1 MIGAGLMIIAV
12 TVAGEDMTV
21 VITEVAAEGFV
32 VTIVATGMTAEG
44 VVIGVFGAVIEPVII
59 RLLPLKF

>member
-12 TVAGEDMTV
+12 MVAGEDMTV
-21 VITEVAAEGFV
+21 VTTEVAEVFA
-32 VTIVATGMTAEG
+32 VTIVATGMTADG
-44 VVIGVFGAVIEPVII
+44 VGIGGFEAVIEPVII

>member
-12 TVAGEDMTV
+12 MVAGEDMTV
-21 VITEVAAEGFV
+21 VTTEVAEVFA
-32 VTIVATGMTAEG
+32 VTIVATGMTADG
-44 VVIGVFGAVIEPVII
+44 GVIGVFGAVIEPVII

>member
-21 VITEVAAEGFV
+21 VITEVVAEVFV

>member
-12 TVAGEDMTV
+12 MGAGEDMTV
-21 VITEVAAEGFV
+21 VTTEVAEVFA
-32 VTIVATGMTAEG
+32 VTIVATGMTADG
-44 VVIGVFGAVIEPVII
+44 VVIGGFGAVIEPVII